1 MKNIFKSI
9 LVTIII
15 IGGFSSCSDSDLA
28 IDTLYDEVNTTGSVL
43 RILEKPLDLL
53 NNNGGENSCL
63 CFLVEVQ
70 QGDGSFTPDF
80 KEVRVKIEL
89 FDNQDATPESSYT
102 PNILYSTIPSASFDV
117 LSEVNKLPSYY
128 IEITIEDM
136 IAAFPGTEIPSGAT
150 FIVTNFELEM
160 NELDE
165 DGNNIVWNVSN
176 AGATLSGPYFE
187 SPFLWKTIYIN
198 N

>member
-28 IDTLYDEVNTTGSVL
+28 IDNLYDEVNTTGSVL

-53 NNNGGENSCL
+53 NNDGEEKSCL

-102 PNILYSTIPSASFDV
+102 PNILYKTIPAESFDV

-136 IAAFPGTEIPSGAT
+136 IAAFPGIEIPSGAS
-150 FIVTNFELEM
+150 FIVTNFELE
-160 NELDE
+160 
-165 DGNNIVWNVSN
+165 
-176 AGATLSGPYFE
+176 
-187 SPFLWKTIYIN
+187 KKHK
-198 N
+198 

>member
-28 IDTLYDEVNTTGSVL
+28 IDNLYDEVNTTGSVL

-53 NNNGGENSCL
+53 NNDGEEKSCL

-89 FDNQDATPESSYT
+89 LHQNLLIHLIFCTRLYL
-102 PNILYSTIPSASFDV
+102 PNHLMY
-117 LSEVNKLPSYY
+117 
-128 IEITIEDM
+128 
-136 IAAFPGTEIPSGAT
+136 
-150 FIVTNFELEM
+150 
-160 NELDE
+160 
-165 DGNNIVWNVSN
+165 
-176 AGATLSGPYFE
+176 
-187 SPFLWKTIYIN
+187 
-198 N
+198 